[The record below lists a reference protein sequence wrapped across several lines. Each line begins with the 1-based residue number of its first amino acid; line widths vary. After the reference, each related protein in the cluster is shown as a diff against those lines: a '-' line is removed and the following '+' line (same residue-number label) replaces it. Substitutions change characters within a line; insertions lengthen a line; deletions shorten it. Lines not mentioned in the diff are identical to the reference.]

1 MHISGGIL
9 QYNIDTPSNI
19 LQYIIE
25 AQCAAV
31 YAPGNTNQV
40 ISLHSNPIRAR
51 MGINK
56 HFWVGYRVSNKFQL
70 RIRPRRM

>member
-9 QYNIDTPSNI
+9 QYNIDTPSNM

-40 ISLHSNPIRAR
+40 ISLHIAVQL
-51 MGINK
+51 GLE
-56 HFWVGYRVSNKFQL
+56 RV
-70 RIRPRRM
+70 